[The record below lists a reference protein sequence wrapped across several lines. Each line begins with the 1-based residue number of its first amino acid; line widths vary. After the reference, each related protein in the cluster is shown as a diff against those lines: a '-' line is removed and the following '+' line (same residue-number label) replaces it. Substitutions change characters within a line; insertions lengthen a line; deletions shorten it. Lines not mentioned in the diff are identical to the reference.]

1 MKTLFFTAAAAALLC
16 SCGKEPVCE
25 HTPAPDTQGAAVTL
39 SFDAGSSRTKS
50 FFDPTAAAESWEK
63 SLSSVCVLVFGADG
77 RLLVQRNF
85 TDSEL
90 SAKKATFAIPN
101 ALAGQNCDFYVVAN
115 KTVGGISGKTAL
127 MTLSETTPA
136 EYNGTFAE
144 VSAQAKRSG
153 GFVMTGHTT
162 KAIAA
167 QGTKTDVAVT
177 LERTVAKIAVQASTT
192 AEFSERYSGKVRINS
207 AVLSKAASRSNL
219 IAQQTPNTGPMTFTH
234 TQAADEPLRQVPEP
248 VLRAGER
255 RAGRR
260 EPPAADPRRDIRPRR
275 QLLDDGRPSGSHL
288 SRRAVR
294 RRRGPVPSQRILP
307 RTGPDRRAHRQ
318 RIIRLD
324 LRGRLGSPRHAV
336 GKPRAVAHSFGAGAV
351 LCPLTFSFKL
361 YRL

>member
-1 MKTLFFTAAAAALLC
+1 MKNLFFTAAAAALLC

-25 HTPAPDTQGAAVTL
+25 HTPAHDTQGAAVTL

-50 FFDPTAAAESWEK
+50 FFDPTATAESWEK

-115 KTVGGISGKTAL
+115 KTVNGISGKAAL
-127 MTLSETTPA
+127 MALSETTPA

-144 VSAQAKRSG
+144 VSTKAKRSG

-207 AVLSKAASRSNL
+207 VVLSKAASRSNL
-219 IAQQTPNTGPMTFTH
+219 IAQQTRT
-234 TQAADEPLRQVPEP
+234 
-248 VLRAGER
+248 
-255 RAGRR
+255 
-260 EPPAADPRRDIRPRR
+260 
-275 QLLDDGRPSGSHL
+275 
-288 SRRAVR
+288 
-294 RRRGPVPSQRILP
+294 RGP
-307 RTGPDRRAHRQ
+307 
-318 RIIRLD
+318 
-324 LRGRLGSPRHAV
+324 
-336 GKPRAVAHSFGAGAV
+336 
-351 LCPLTFSFKL
+351 
-361 YRL
+361 